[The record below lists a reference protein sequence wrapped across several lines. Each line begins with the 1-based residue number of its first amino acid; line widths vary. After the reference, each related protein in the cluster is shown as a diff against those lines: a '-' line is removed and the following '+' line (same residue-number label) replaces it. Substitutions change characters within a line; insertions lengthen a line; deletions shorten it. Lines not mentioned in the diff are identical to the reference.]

1 MKDGSSIE
9 LRRQLRNHRYRRTL
23 FLILS
28 VLSLL
33 ILMVWGISMGSSLLS
48 LADVG
53 DTLTGGGSEIVK
65 QVVFQ
70 IRMPRVLAA
79 FATGAALSVSGAV
92 IQTVIRNPLG
102 SPFTLGLSAASAF
115 GAAFAIVVLGAV
127 GAGAS
132 ARFGNLAQMPW
143 VITLS
148 AFLFGLI
155 CALLITGFARWRGAT
170 PEILVMAGIILTSL
184 FQSGTSLLQYI
195 STDVELAS
203 VISWMF
209 GDMAKATWDKVVI
222 QFVVLVPAV
231 LYFVLNAF
239 SFNALSTGD
248 EVAKSLGV
256 NVERLR
262 LFAVVVASLCAA
274 VATAFF
280 GIIAFVGLVVPHVT
294 RWLVGYNDRI
304 VLVGS
309 VVLGGAF
316 LLLADIISRTI
327 MAPVV
332 IPVGIVTS
340 FVGAPF
346 FLFLIIRKV
355 RKSR

>member
-1 MKDGSSIE
+1 MKDGNGSETEE
-9 LRRQLRNHRYRRTL
+9 LIRKQYVRRLT
-23 FLILS
+23 FMLS
-28 VLSLL
+28 SLL
-33 ILMVWGISMGSSLLS
+33 VLLVLIFWGLSMGSSLLS
-48 LADVG
+48 FSDVVEV
-53 DTLTGGGSEIVK
+53 LTGSGSEVSR
-65 QVVFQ
+65 QVIFQ
-70 IRMPRVLAA
+70 IRFPRILAA
-79 FATGAALSVSGAV
+79 IATGAALSVSGAV

-115 GAAFAIVVLGAV
+115 GAAFAIVVLGAA
-127 GAGAS
+127 GAGFATGVGS
-132 ARFGNLAQMPW
+132 LARMPW
-143 VITLS
+143 IITLS

-209 GDMAKATWDKVVI
+209 GDMAKATWDKVTI
-222 QFVVLVPAV
+222 QFIVLLPAI
-231 LYFVLNAF
+231 LFFVFNAF
-239 SFNALSTGD
+239 SFNALNAGD
-248 EVAKSLGV
+248 EVARSLGV
-256 NVERLR
+256 NVDRLR
-262 LFAVVVASLCAA
+262 LWAVVVASLCAA

-294 RWLVGYNDRI
+294 RWLVGHNDR
-304 VLVGS
+304 
-309 VVLGGAF
+309 VVLISSVILGGVF

-327 MAPVV
+327 IAPVV

>member
-1 MKDGSSIE
+1 MKDGSNIE
-9 LRRQLRNHRYRRTL
+9 LELQLRNYRYRRTL

-28 VLSLL
+28 VL
-33 ILMVWGISMGSSLLS
+33 ILVVLMLWGISMGSSLLS
-48 LADVG
+48 IADVA
-53 DTLTGGGSEIVK
+53 DTLTGGGSRVAK

-70 IRMPRVLAA
+70 IRMPRVLVAI
-79 FATGAALSVSGAV
+79 ATGAALSVSGAV

-115 GAAFAIVVLGAV
+115 GAAFAIVILGAV

-132 ARFGNLAQMPW
+132 SRFGELAQMPW

-148 AFLFGLI
+148 AFLFGLV

-209 GDMAKATWDKVVI
+209 GDMAKATWDKVLI
-222 QFVVLVPAV
+222 QFIVLIPAV
-231 LYFVLNAF
+231 IYFVFNSF
-239 SFNALSTGD
+239 SFNALSAGD
-248 EVAKSLGV
+248 EIAKSLGI
-256 NVERLR
+256 NADRLR
-262 LFAVVVASLCAA
+262 LIAVVVASLCAA

-294 RWLVGYNDRI
+294 RWLVGHNDRI
-304 VLVGS
+304 VLLSS
-309 VVLGGAF
+309 VVLGGIF
-316 LLLADIISRTI
+316 LLLADIISRTV